1 MRYQVWQWRNKLNVK
16 PTRPEAATLLVG
28 LPCLPP
34 RRLDRLRHSEARAW
48 HEALNQDGDA
58 IIHSNQTYQK
68 TFYVGKKL
76 DLLLLCFVLCL
87 YLLLAYAFAATT
99 QGPEAECRQKAG
111 RRDPHYF
118 ESISR

>member
-1 MRYQVWQWRNKLNVK
+1 MRHLEWQWLNKPNVE
-16 PTRPEAATLLVG
+16 PTRLEAATLLVG
-28 LPCLPP
+28 LPCLPTHH
-34 RRLDRLRHSEARAW
+34 LDRLRHSESRAW
-48 HEALNQDGDA
+48 HEGLNQDGDA